1 MVARK
6 APKKAKVVK
15 AAKGADED
23 GAEAV
28 ETVVVEAL
36 VVEEPS
42 AMAVPAKLDALG
54 RPVIHIPAGKT
65 KSGRA
70 WKVKQTSRFSVIKR
84 TGMMSHLCST
94 FDEKK
99 AKREKYDNMKSLERE
114 MQQEKKTKVAEAKT
128 RRDEQLKRK
137 AANEYK
143 NSVFQVVKAETMKGM
158 SKKQLRMIRK
168 TAINKHGQVELV
180 NPFTGKKQ

>member
-1 MVARK
+1 MVASKKGDGRRGK
-6 APKKAKVVK
+6 AVK
-15 AAKGADED
+15 ANGSEAAV

-28 ETVVVEAL
+28 IDEAEAEA
-36 VVEEPS
+36 EEE
-42 AMAVPAKLDALG
+42 AEVAGKVDALG
-54 RPVIHIPAGKT
+54 RPVVHIPEGRS
-65 KSGRA
+65 KSGRV
-70 WKVKQTSRFSVIKR
+70 WKVKQTSRFSTIKR
-84 TGMMSHLCST
+84 VGMMSHLCST

-99 AKREKYDNMKSLERE
+99 ARREKYDNMKTLERE
-114 MQQEKKTKVAEAKT
+114 MQQEKKAKAEDAKQ
-128 RRDEQLKRK
+128 RREEQLKRK